1 VIIFLHKSNGYFR
14 AREFLNSG
22 DSTMSFR
29 DQQKYLDELKKYEK
43 QLTRQ
48 ESEDYKKFI
57 KRQKDDEDFDSVS
70 MKRLKDLYDKYHKSA
85 DFSKYDKF
93 FKKSGDS
100 Q

>member
-1 VIIFLHKSNGYFR
+1 MIFLQGRISYF
-14 AREFLNSG
+14 APKEFLNSAVS
-22 DSTMSFR
+22 DMSFR

-43 QLTRQ
+43 QFTRQ
-48 ESEDYKKFI
+48 ESDDFKKFI

-70 MKRLKDLYDKYHKSA
+70 MKKLKDLYDKYHKAA